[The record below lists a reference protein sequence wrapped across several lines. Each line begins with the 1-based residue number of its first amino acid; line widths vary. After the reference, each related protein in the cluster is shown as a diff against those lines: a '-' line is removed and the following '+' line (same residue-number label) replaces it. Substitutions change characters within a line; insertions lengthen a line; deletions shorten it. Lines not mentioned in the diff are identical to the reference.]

1 MREGARGNVRGSLPV
16 FWMSTVPGTVSPG
29 LRLVALNSALDELEP
44 MLSVPAVKVFDGFA
58 ALAVKFA
65 PDPTVMP
72 TAARTTASAAMVRRG
87 RAARADR
94 RDTERLRGMRE
105 RDTSPGPRRAGSIPF
120 RTCVREAPGC
130 SSSF

>member
-1 MREGARGNVRGSLPV
+1 MWEVDSVNAPGRLPV

-29 LRLVALNSALDELEP
+29 LRFVALNSALDELEP
-44 MLSVPAVKVFDGFA
+44 MLSVPAVKVFEGFA

-87 RAARADR
+87 CAARGDR
-94 RDTERLRGMRE
+94 RDTERLR
-105 RDTSPGPRRAGSIPF
+105 RDAGTGHEPPTPPGLLGPPLG
-120 RTCVREAPGC
+120 CVPGGPGGATP
-130 SSSF
+130 